1 MNYYIIYYLP
11 NTLIQD
17 GEISYRI
24 KHFEVKDNENIS
36 LVAEF
41 IDDIVQLNYE
51 NIRIKASS
59 IPMYDPKCP
68 ERSIPYLN
76 VATEEQFNNL
86 QGVDVTDRFINP
98 SK

>member
-1 MNYYIIYYLP
+1 MHYYIIYYLP
-11 NTLIQD
+11 NTLIRD

-24 KHFEVKDNENIS
+24 KHFEVKDNENMFP
-36 LVAEF
+36 VVKF

-51 NIRIKASS
+51 NIRVKESS
-59 IPMYDPKCP
+59 IPMYDPKYHD
-68 ERSIPYLN
+68 RSTPYLN

-86 QGVDVTDRFINP
+86 QGVDVTDRFIIP